1 MSIGRKMVTVGF
13 VAEAQ
18 WTAKRAFDVYHND
31 VDDCSRGW
39 KDEGVVVK
47 VYTAVPR
54 AFRLGSNVAG
64 FKVVAD
70 LELRHPPTITT
81 QSYTV

>member
-1 MSIGRKMVTVGF
+1 MVTVGF

-18 WTAKRAFDVYHND
+18 WTAKRAFGVYHDD
-31 VDDCSRGW
+31 VDGCCRWW
-39 KDEGVVVK
+39 KDEGVVK

-81 QSYTV
+81 QSYNV

>member
-1 MSIGRKMVTVGF
+1 MRVLLLRYI
-13 VAEAQ
+13 Q
-18 WTAKRAFDVYHND
+18 Y
-31 VDDCSRGW
+31 
-39 KDEGVVVK
+39 K
-47 VYTAVPR
+47 VMPER
-54 AFRLGSNVAG
+54 RLRLGSNVAG

>member
-1 MSIGRKMVTVGF
+1 MMTVGF

-18 WTAKRAFDVYHND
+18 WTAKRASGVYHGD
-31 VDDCSRGW
+31 VDGCSGRW

-47 VYTAVPR
+47 GIYRGAPSVS
-54 AFRLGSNVAG
+54 RLGSNVAG

-70 LELRHPPTITT
+70 LELRHPPTTTT